1 MLHEHNDPP
10 FSRPMTPGTPH
21 QIGFVGLGS
30 MGYFMARNL
39 ATKRSPSSTTQPPL
53 FVWNRS
59 KSKAEKLQQELGKSH
74 IRIAQNLAQIA
85 TECDVVITNLAND
98 EVVKSVYEEY
108 SKVLTVSH
116 IQIPVGL

>member
-1 MLHEHNDPP
+1 
-10 FSRPMTPGTPH
+10 MTPGTLP
-21 QIGFVGLGS
+21 QIGFVGLGA

-39 ATKRSPSSTTQPPL
+39 STKRSPSSAAPPPL
-53 FVWNRS
+53 LVWNRS

-98 EVVKSVYEEY
+98 KVVKSIYEEY

-116 IQIPVGL
+116 I